1 METFFL
7 YYQYLEQCVFNITK
21 IRNKGHLIVGH
32 GKTRTADNKNRG
44 IFRTEIPQQIS
55 TVMTRIPP
63 SSKWDLIFFIK
74 VNSKFTIIDKK
85 KI

>member
-1 METFFL
+1 MFGDFFL

-44 IFRTEIPQQIS
+44 IFRTEIPEQIS
-55 TVMTRIPP
+55 TVMNP
-63 SSKWDLIFFIK
+63 SSKWDLIFFLSKLIQ
-74 VNSKFTIIDKK
+74 NSQS
-85 KI
+85 

>member
-1 METFFL
+1 MFGDFFL

-44 IFRTEIPQQIS
+44 IFRTEIPEQIS

-63 SSKWDLIFFIK
+63 VANGTWFFFLSKLIQH
-74 VNSKFTIIDKK
+74 SQS
-85 KI
+85 